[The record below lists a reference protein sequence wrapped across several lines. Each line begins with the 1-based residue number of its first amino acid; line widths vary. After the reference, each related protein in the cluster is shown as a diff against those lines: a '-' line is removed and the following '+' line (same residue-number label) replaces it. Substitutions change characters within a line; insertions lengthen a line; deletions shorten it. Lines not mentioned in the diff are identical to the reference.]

1 MAKEFTFGD
10 ALRYTKDTR
19 WEGTASLKTNMI
31 NSNHFIEVYGRAMP
45 VASIDQE
52 LMDVYVKT
60 LKKQGMSHATI
71 NRCISAVS
79 TVINHCAQRSKCKPS
94 TTFSRLKESE
104 GRITFYTKQQVNQMS
119 SAAKDIFRRNDLS
132 ELVLFGA
139 YTGLRQGEI
148 LKLRA
153 RDIDR
158 GRQLIHVAA
167 GKTGKVREI
176 PIHAAISDLIHE
188 RLACSS
194 SPDDYVFDEWHDK
207 DQVRRAFNKVLNYV
221 VDDPEGM
228 CFHTLR
234 HSFATWHIE
243 GGTPIRVLM
252 ELMGHTRIETTIRYA
267 KATPKAAIA
276 AMSNI

>member
-1 MAKEFTFGD
+1 
-10 ALRYTKDTR
+10 
-19 WEGTASLKTNMI
+19 MI
-31 NSNHFIEVYGRAMP
+31 NANHFIEVYGRAMP

-60 LKKQGMSHATI
+60 LKKQGMTHATI

-79 TVINHCAQRSKCKPS
+79 TVINHCAQRTKCKPS
-94 TTFSRLKESE
+94 PTFTRLKESE
-104 GRITFYTKQQVNQMS
+104 GRITFYTKQQVNQMA

-132 ELVLFGA
+132 ELVLFGG

-176 PIHAAISDLIHE
+176 PIHSAISDLVQE
-188 RLACSS
+188 RMECTS
-194 SPDDYVFDEWHDK
+194 SPHDYVFDEWNNK

-221 VDDPEGM
+221 VDDTEGM

-243 GGTPIRVLM
+243 AGTQLRVLM